1 MCLFVCFFMQVAMA
15 LSEQTHS
22 PLPDSIP
29 FQFSSLIASDCC
41 KKTTNVLV
49 FSNVSIFFY
58 ALPLNHVSPGLINSV
73 ELHPALMFD
82 FQ

>member
-1 MCLFVCFFMQVAMA
+1 MA

-22 PLPDSIP
+22 PFPDSIP

-73 ELHPALMFD
+73 HQILHPALMFD